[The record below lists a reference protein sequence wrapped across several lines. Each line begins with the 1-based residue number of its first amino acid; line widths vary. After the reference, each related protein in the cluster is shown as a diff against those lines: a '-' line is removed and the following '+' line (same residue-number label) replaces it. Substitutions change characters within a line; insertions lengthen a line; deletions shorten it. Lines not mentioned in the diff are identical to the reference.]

1 MRRQLIALATASALF
16 LSTSLAVAP
25 VSAGSPTEIYV
36 TPVYNILQECYGVF
50 PPPSDRA
57 YWTVEL
63 WGGTSGNY
71 QVTVYYGDGDNS
83 TTSHA
88 GSYDTHHDYSCGHG
102 DRSVH
107 WSATRSGGGTGNY
120 YTTVATF

>member
-36 TPVYNILQECYGVF
+36 TPYTRDLRQCLAPGNY
-50 PPPSDRA
+50 RA
-57 YWTVEL
+57 DWTVEL

-83 TTSHA
+83 TTPHA
-88 GSYDTHHDYSCGHG
+88 GSYDTHHSYDCGQG
-102 DRSVH
+102 WLAQQ
-107 WSATRSGGGTGNY
+107 WSATRSGGGTGY
-120 YTTVATF
+120 YGPTYVLTH